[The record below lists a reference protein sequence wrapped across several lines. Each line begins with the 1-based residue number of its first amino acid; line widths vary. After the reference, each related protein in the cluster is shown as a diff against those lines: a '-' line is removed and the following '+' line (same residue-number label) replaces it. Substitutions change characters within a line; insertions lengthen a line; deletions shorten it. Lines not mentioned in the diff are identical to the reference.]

1 MNAKTFGLMGLWAVT
16 VVIAAVAIA
25 KLHRTRAV
33 NQELR
38 AVLEMQN
45 AAELEARRGSAQSE
59 RPESLSR
66 DEKLEL
72 LRLRNE
78 VTQLKATVAASREA
92 VKSALENRDEG
103 MRRVAAADKD
113 GRAIGDFDLN
123 TAELSFRGYAT
134 AADGYVSALAAMKDG
149 DVQTM
154 LNSMTPEEAARW
166 QSLNAGKSEDEIK
179 ARFLKEFGSNST
191 VRIKGQE
198 QVSPTE
204 VVLDVEMER
213 PFTKRVRMNLVAND
227 WKAGAPINQNKPMA
241 ANQGGVVGEQAGDY
255 DPMAFYKKNPELMK
269 RYFPHLYQ
277 QQQQAGAD
285 GGTLPP
291 EPAPAP
297 TP

>member
-1 MNAKTFGLMGLWAVT
+1 MNAKTFGLAGLWAVT

-25 KLHRTRAV
+25 RLYQTRAV
-33 NQELR
+33 NEQLGAE
-38 AVLEMQN
+38 LEMQ
-45 AAELEARRGSAQSE
+45 SASRIETRKSSE
-59 RPESLSR
+59 QTARPENLSR

-103 MRRVAAADKD
+103 MRRVAVADKE
-113 GRAIGDFDLN
+113 GGKIGESDFN
-123 TAELSFRGYAT
+123 TADLSFRGYAT

-166 QSLNAGKSEDEIK
+166 QSLNAGKSEEEIK
-179 ARFLKEFGSNST
+179 ARFLKEFGSNSM

-213 PFTKRVRMNLVAND
+213 PFTKRVRMNLVGNE
-227 WKAGAPINQNKPMA
+227 WKGGAPINQNKQAMVANNEGA
-241 ANQGGVVGEQAGDY
+241 ANEQGGEY
-255 DPMAFYKKNPELMK
+255 DP
-269 RYFPHLYQ
+269 
-277 QQQQAGAD
+277 
-285 GGTLPP
+285 
-291 EPAPAP
+291 
-297 TP
+297 

>member
-1 MNAKTFGLMGLWAVT
+1 MNAKTFGLAGLWAVT
-16 VVIAAVAIA
+16 VIIAAVAIA
-25 KLHRTRAV
+25 KLHRTRGV

-38 AVLEMQN
+38 AELQSQNAVVLET
-45 AAELEARRGSAQSE
+45 RRGSEQKE
-59 RPESLSR
+59 RPDKLSR

-103 MRRVAAADKD
+103 LRRVAAVDRE
-113 GRAIGDFDLN
+113 GRQIGDSDLN
-123 TAELSFRGYAT
+123 TAELSFRGYAS

-166 QSLNAGKSEDEIK
+166 QSLNAGKSEEEIR

-213 PFTKRVRMNLVAND
+213 PFTKRVRMNLVGNE
-227 WKAGAPINQNKPMA
+227 WKGGAPINQNKPMA
-241 ANQGGVVGEQAGDY
+241 ASEQAGEY
-255 DPMAFYKKNPELMK
+255 DPMAFYKQNPELMK

-291 EPAPAP
+291 EPAP